1 MEEHLRRTANVS
13 DRLRFLQS
21 TELLAA
27 VPSALVA
34 KIDSRLEEVNLEPG
48 EILFEEGE
56 DGDAVYLVV
65 EGSLRLEADGM
76 TLISRARGDCVGE
89 IALIDDEPRSA
100 AAIADTPVR
109 LLRWER
115 RDFQDTLDQDPEV
128 ARGIFKMLT
137 GKLREDVKSTVRLE
151 RERERWRQDLARARE
166 IQQGM
171 LPSERLLAE
180 GIELAGMCSQASEVG
195 GDFYDYLVRDDGAV
209 GLIVGDVTGHGF
221 YAGLFVAMAKSCLHT
236 QARLS
241 VDPREVMAAMR
252 RTLDL
257 SLQRRLLMSCC
268 YLLFEPRARRLHYAN
283 AGHPYPYLYRPADGS
298 IAKLEALDPILGAL
312 DAGAGGYAERTLDW
326 EPGDVLVMYT
336 DGITEARDASGRMF
350 DHAALEACIA
360 VAGNDSAQL
369 MKNRILA
376 AVSSHTGG
384 NLQDDD
390 LTLVVVR
397 AT

>member
-1 MEEHLRRTANVS
+1 VS
-13 DRLRFLQS
+13 DRLAFLLS
-21 TELLAA
+21 TELLSA
-27 VPSALVA
+27 VPAALVA
-34 KIDSRLEEVNLEPG
+34 EIDARLEEVSLAAG
-48 EILFEEGE
+48 ELLFGEGE

-65 EGSLRLEADGM
+65 EGCLRLESDGM
-76 TLISRARGDCVGE
+76 TLIRRSRGDCVGE

-115 RDFQDTLDQDPEV
+115 RDFQQTLDADPEV

-137 GKLREDVKSTVRLE
+137 GKLREDIKSTVRLTQ
-151 RERERWRQDLARARE
+151 ERERWRQDLARARE

-171 LPSERLLAE
+171 LPSERLLAN
-180 GIELAGMCSQASEVG
+180 GLELAGMCSQASEVG
-195 GDFYDYLVRDDGAV
+195 GDFYDYLCHEQRV

-268 YLLFEPRARRLHYAN
+268 YVLFEPRARRLHYAN
-283 AGHPYPYLYRPADGS
+283 AGHPYPYLYRRSDRS
-298 IAKLEALDPILGAL
+298 IRRLEALDPILGAL
-312 DAGAGGYAERTLDW
+312 DVGAGAYAEQTLDW

-336 DGITEARDASGRMF
+336 DGVTEARDGEGRMF
-350 DHAALEACIA
+350 EHAALEACIA
-360 VAGNDSAQL
+360 DASAESPL
-369 MKNRILA
+369 LIKNRILA
-376 AVSSHTGG
+376 AVLAHTGDS
-384 NLQDDD
+384 LQDDD
-390 LTLVVVR
+390 LTLVVVK
-397 AT
+397 AG

>member
-1 MEEHLRRTANVS
+1 LS
-13 DRLRFLQS
+13 DRLPFLRS

-27 VPSALVA
+27 VPAELVA
-34 KIDSRLEEVNLEPG
+34 QIDSRLEEVDLAPG
-48 EILFEEGE
+48 EVLFKEGE

-65 EGSLRLEADGM
+65 EGSLRLESDGM

-115 RDFQDTLDQDPEV
+115 RDFQQTLDQDPEV

-171 LPSERLLAE
+171 LPSERLLAD
-180 GIELAGMCSQASEVG
+180 GLELAGMCSQASEVG
-195 GDFYDYLVRDDGAV
+195 GDFYDYLCHDQSV

-241 VDPREVMAAMR
+241 VDPREVMASMR

-268 YLLFEPRARRLHYAN
+268 YVLFEPRARRLHYAN
-283 AGHPYPYLYRPADGS
+283 AGHPYPYLYRRADGS
-298 IAKLEALDPILGAL
+298 MRRLEALDPILGAL
-312 DAGAGGYAERTLDW
+312 DAGASGYAEQSMDW
-326 EPGDVLVMYT
+326 EPGDLLVMYT
-336 DGITEARDASGRMF
+336 DGVTEARAADGRMF
-350 DHAALEACIA
+350 EHAALEACIA
-360 VAGNDSAQL
+360 EASGDDPQII
-369 MKNRILA
+369 KNRILS
-376 AVSSHTGG
+376 AVTAHTGG
-384 NLQDDD
+384 SLQGDD
-390 LTLVVVR
+390 LTLVVVK
-397 AT
+397 AS